1 MGKQDARLIIF
12 DMDGVILD
20 SEPLHE
26 NARQMMFKKYG
37 IIPDEK
43 MPEAVL
49 KNRESPLEGYE
60 ETPVRVILV
69 PVANPADTGKSGNR
83 EMAPAEGPKTK

>member
-43 MPEAVL
+43 MPEAV
-49 KNRESPLEGYE
+49 
-60 ETPVRVILV
+60 
-69 PVANPADTGKSGNR
+69 GKSSSGFWR
-83 EMAPAEGPKTK
+83 KVIEIYQIEGEPYALEKSSITWWQSRLKKIM

>member
-1 MGKQDARLIIF
+1 METEDRIMGKQDAKLIIF

-37 IIPDEK
+37 IVPDEK
-43 MPEAVL
+43 MPEAVGTQKPERIIY
-49 KNRESPLEGYE
+49 KN
-60 ETPVRVILV
+60 
-69 PVANPADTGKSGNR
+69 TGR
-83 EMAPAEGPKTK
+83 

>member
-1 MGKQDARLIIF
+1 METEDRIMGKQDARLIIF

-37 IIPDEK
+37 IILRENLTHWK
-43 MPEAVL
+43 KSSITWWQSRL
-49 KNRESPLEGYE
+49 KK
-60 ETPVRVILV
+60 I
-69 PVANPADTGKSGNR
+69 
-83 EMAPAEGPKTK
+83 M

>member
-1 MGKQDARLIIF
+1 
-12 DMDGVILD
+12 
-20 SEPLHE
+20 
-26 NARQMMFKKYG
+26 
-37 IIPDEK
+37 

-69 PVANPADTGKSGNR
+69 PVANPADTGKNGKR